1 MRVGDGERREDPS
14 PRPPLSLPFTHIHP
28 PLVQI
33 FLSPQPSAAVKIKNG
48 GYNFL
53 QEGTEH
59 SLAKTTLA
67 LWATGGREC
76 FDFLDEEC

>member
-1 MRVGDGERREDPS
+1 M
-14 PRPPLSLPFTHIHP
+14 
-28 PLVQI
+28 VQI

-53 QEGTEH
+53 QEGIEH

-76 FDFLDEEC
+76 FDFVDEEC